1 MTQATQQEITQAYSD
16 ILGRDPDVTGL
27 NHYLNSGKDI
37 TTIRGEM
44 LHSDEAVTKGF
55 SPKYDLR
62 PGNPTKF
69 GHADYAY
76 ALIDDPTWSGHP
88 HGTKDTEFIGH
99 RGDAAKQQDIRQAVI
114 SWLAGAGSQ
123 YLDDPNKP
131 GGSGEYNLW
140 DAINNPRLDPAAW
153 GDHSDPD
160 ADAQI
165 SYFGGRDLDAAR
177 AGGFTDL
184 QIKTFLDENPNLLR
198 DKNVP
203 GGGGVYD
210 WLKIPGDNGGDN
222 GGDDGG
228 DDGDPEDG
236 SHWSDPYSDYDES
249 DIKPTVSDIDYLDW
263 SDTPSTNIPSITRN
277 QVQFNERQRL
287 TIDKSPGESLYFKPK
302 DTMIAK
308 RTKGALRK
316 PRPKYRQTTDLARQA
331 RNSLNIS

>member
-16 ILGRDPDVTGL
+16 ILRRDPSVTDL
-27 NHYLNSGKDI
+27 NYYLNSGKDI
-37 TTIRGEM
+37 KTIRGEM
-44 LHSDEAVTKGF
+44 LHSDEAHRKGYD
-55 SPKYDLR
+55 PKHDLR
-62 PGNPTKF
+62 PGDPTKF

-88 HGTKDTEFIGH
+88 HGTKDHEFIGH
-99 RGDAAKQQDIRQAVI
+99 RGDAAKQQEIRQAVI
-114 SWLAGAGSQ
+114 AWLAGAGSQ

-140 DAINNPRLDPAAW
+140 DAINNPKLDPAAW

-160 ADAQI
+160 AEAQI
-165 SYFGGRDLDAAR
+165 KYFGGRDLDAAR

-184 QIKTFLDENPNLLR
+184 QIKTFLDENPHLLR

-203 GGGGVYD
+203 GKGGVYD
-210 WLKIPGDNGGDN
+210 WLKIPGDDGYDTNAGNSNSGGN
-222 GGDDGG
+222 
-228 DDGDPEDG
+228 EYE
-236 SHWSDPYSDYDES
+236 SHWTDPYNEYQES
-249 DIKPTVSDIDYLDW
+249 GIKPTVSDIDLPDW
-263 SDTPSTNIPSITRN
+263 SDTPNTDIPSITRN

-287 TIDKSPGESLYFKPK
+287 TIDKPPGESLYFKPK

-308 RTKGALRK
+308 RAKGALRK